1 MTPMGKDESILLEI
15 CGGMPSADTRC
26 VGGMFPGKVRRRGH
40 LYYRLKDYPSLQQV
54 LGGFQS
60 AFHCKTAV
68 LSNIDRLFSTG
79 VETGYGF
86 KPDSEQSECDV
97 KKISFVL
104 ATR

>member
-1 MTPMGKDESILLEI
+1 
-15 CGGMPSADTRC
+15 MPSADTRC
-26 VGGMFPGKVRRRGH
+26 VGGVSPGKVRRRDY

-54 LGGFQS
+54 PGGFQS
-60 AFHCKTAV
+60 ALHCKTAV
-68 LSNIDRLFSTG
+68 LRSLDKFSTR

-86 KPDSEQSECDV
+86 KPDGEQRECDV

>member
-1 MTPMGKDESILLEI
+1 MKRAEVQAPQAVDANDLTIGKDESILLEI

-60 AFHCKTAV
+60 AIPLQDCS
-68 LSNIDRLFSTG
+68 L
-79 VETGYGF
+79 E
-86 KPDSEQSECDV
+86 
-97 KKISFVL
+97 
-104 ATR
+104 